1 MVTCL
6 TEVFIWSMKNNFNI
20 SDHIIGC
27 HIYHDKN
34 DTGSTQFYHEER
46 QKFAESRDILWTPRN
61 KRPEKL
67 RDTLKEVEELL
78 SQYKVIQCRW
88 RSRGIY
94 QIVLS
99 NGCVMTFSMTGHSG
113 DVDRILV
120 DKTLVGKL
128 SGDTL
133 SDAYLTDQFMV
144 AAFPDKP
151 KLDFVYFVK
160 RPPLGEAIKRIEKL
174 SVWEPKISQLDLP
187 GPVGRRLERTL
198 SANIHQDMVLLWWPI
213 LSEEAMPWSPM
224 TTDKER
230 ANLVIIS
237 VHGPNIDIL
246 TFTRTECDP
255 LFAEFS
261 NLYPERL
268 YTVEKALVSG
278 GEMTAKACV
287 YDIIHGKIKR
297 TAVTNIPLKSHLCCQ
312 RWSPSEDKLLLGC
325 ADGTLVMYDEQKK
338 TTQIARSA
346 VIPSVIGWHP
356 TGTIFFVGSVRG
368 DFQILDMALTPL
380 RVQVLTEEPDP
391 HRVLQI
397 SKFFKVP
404 PPLKEINWCPFDP
417 QSADWGGDY
426 TDVMVIV
433 FERGPLA
440 MLMLP
445 LGIISRERFSC
456 LELVKEY
463 IRQKQIEEA
472 VTLLSSMNW
481 DLDGQSCYV
490 CLSTIVNH
498 LLRMPLNADRE
509 DYLEA
514 ALGTFYAPKRP
525 LSESTILDFRDPISR
540 LARRFFHHLLRYA
553 RFDKAFLLAVDIGA
567 KDLFMDLHYMALDK
581 GETALA
587 EVARRKAV
595 QIESDLSDSLD
606 GFDDDIPPL
615 GGQGYQQNGEMYS
628 RNNSSRQQERIPR
641 SRQHPWQQNLPPSSS
656 VSHNSSSSG
665 YESQQRSRQSH
676 RSGSAEDDQ
685 DSGLHLQLGELDLES
700 DLIQDYT
707 SALRDDNGWNKQDEH
722 EDGDGKSVKVIH
734 FGVV

>member
-20 SDHIIGC
+20 PDDFIGC

-34 DTGSTQFYHEER
+34 DSGSTQPYHEER

-67 RDTLKEVEELL
+67 RDTLKEVE
-78 SQYKVIQCRW
+78 KVVNIVQ
-88 RSRGIY
+88 SIFSSLF
-94 QIVLS
+94 QIILS
-99 NGCVMTFSMTGHSG
+99 NGCVMTFTMTGHSG
-113 DVDRILV
+113 DVDRSLV
-120 DKTLVGKL
+120 DKTFVGKL

-144 AAFPDKP
+144 AVFPDKP

-174 SVWEPKISQLDLP
+174 SVWEPK
-187 GPVGRRLERTL
+187 
-198 SANIHQDMVLLWWPI
+198 
-213 LSEEAMPWSPM
+213 
-224 TTDKER
+224 K
-230 ANLVIIS
+230 
-237 VHGPNIDIL
+237 
-246 TFTRTECDP
+246 
-255 LFAEFS
+255 
-261 NLYPERL
+261 L

-297 TAVTNIPLKSHLCCQ
+297 TAVTNIPLKSHVCCQ

-338 TTQIARSA
+338 TTLIVRSSM
-346 VIPSVIGWHP
+346 IPSVIGWHP
-356 TGTIFFVGSVRG
+356 TGTIFFVGCVKG
-368 DFQILDMALTPL
+368 DFQIFDMALTPL
-380 RVQVLTEEPDP
+380 RVQVLTEEPNP
-391 HRVLQI
+391 QRLLKI

-404 PPLKEINWCPFDP
+404 PPLKEIHWCPFDP

-426 TDVMVIV
+426 TDAMVIV
-433 FERGPLA
+433 YDRGPLA
-440 MLMLP
+440 VLMLP

-463 IRQKQIEEA
+463 IRQKQVEEA

-509 DYLEA
+509 ENLEDS
-514 ALGTFYAPKRP
+514 LGTFYAPKRP

-587 EVARRKAV
+587 EVARRKAE

-615 GGQGYQQNGEMYS
+615 GGLGYQQNGEMYS
-628 RNNSSRQQERIPR
+628 RTNSSKQQERIPL

-665 YESQQRSRQSH
+665 YESQHRSRQSH
-676 RSGSAEDDQ
+676 RSRSAEDDQ
-685 DSGLHLQLGELDLES
+685 DSGLHLRLSELDLES

-707 SALRDDNGWNKQDEH
+707 AALQDDNGWNRHGCCKY
-722 EDGDGKSVKVIH
+722 
-734 FGVV
+734 